1 MKPINYVQIWTCKLD
16 RLRNLISV
24 DNSPTFFLTSHTNEL
39 IVKNCL
45 EFPSFGIWKRTNMSI
60 SSGGFTHHNNFL
72 GKVHL
77 TPSNYY
83 LNDNLPLKLSI
94 TTIYPS
100 NYQNNDNVPP
110 NASKMMKLP
119 L

>member
-1 MKPINYVQIWTCKLD
+1 MAYASPSLPACRSTLKSNEQKE
-16 RLRNLISV
+16 NL
-24 DNSPTFFLTSHTNEL
+24 
-39 IVKNCL
+39 K
-45 EFPSFGIWKRTNMSI
+45 
-60 SSGGFTHHNNFL
+60 

-83 LNDNLPLKLSI
+83 FNDNLSPKLSI
-94 TTIYPS
+94 TTIYPT

-110 NASKMMKLP
+110 NASKMTKLP